1 MKDNLELYYEL
12 SHKLAM
18 NQLIERFCFEL
29 EANKI
34 FFKYLVEEE
43 FIDASPFNNIKTPR
57 NDITLILT
65 FDDEEIKRKYQE
77 QGLKCSGAF
86 TEFVSVSDF
95 PKTLKE
101 YFH

>member
-1 MKDNLELYYEL
+1 MTTDVTI
-12 SHKLAM
+12 
-18 NQLIERFCFEL
+18 IEGIGWNRDYIAAFKNDERILFEKVNP
-29 EANKI
+29 ETRCEVVK
-34 FFKYLVEEE
+34 
-43 FIDASPFNNIKTPR
+43 
-57 NDITLILT
+57 
-65 FDDEEIKRKYQE
+65 EIKRKYQE